1 MDEQITG
8 TLNITDETGH
18 TAVRWN
24 RNDPKSVAEAKGKF
38 DSAVATRSRVAFR
51 TKPDSKKITEF
62 DPNAEEITLINQ
74 YKGG

>member
-1 MDEQITG
+1 MDAMTG

-24 RNDPKSVAEAKGKF
+24 KSDPKSVAEAQAKF
-38 DSAVATRSRVAFR
+38 DSALATKRRVAFR
-51 TKPDSKKITEF
+51 TKPDSAKIESF

-74 YKGG
+74 YVGG